1 MYWITIN
8 RRVGAQTRGNLM
20 IGVMRLFALWVC
32 WGVSSVICLGSALG
46 ADGYQRVEGP
56 CAFSFPEDHGA
67 HEGFRTEW
75 WYYTGNLADA
85 NGRRFGFQL
94 TFFRTRLT
102 PPGASTDG
110 EAAVSA
116 WRTPHIYLA
125 HMAVTDID
133 GNIHRFAEDTARGAL
148 GLAGVKTEGD
158 TVTVRVKNW
167 TVRLAP
173 DRHELRATAEAM
185 TLALTLMPEKP
196 PVAHG
201 IDGYSRKGDRPNQ
214 ASCYYSF
221 TRLAA
226 SGTLSIDGRPVTVTG
241 LAWMDHEYSTA
252 PLDETLV
259 GWDWFSLQL
268 DDGTDLM
275 LYQLRDRQGGAHA
288 ASSGTMVDP
297 LGKAVSLNGEDF
309 SLLPLDFWK
318 SPDTGARYPVRWRLD
333 IPSLGMAM
341 EVSAPVAAQEM
352 RTGRSTGVVYWEGSV
367 TATGTA
373 GEKPVQGRG
382 YLEMTGYAGAFDAP
396 L

>member
-1 MYWITIN
+1 
-8 RRVGAQTRGNLM
+8 M
-20 IGVMRLFALWVC
+20 IGVMRLCALWVC
-32 WGVSSVICLGSALG
+32 WGVFSVICLGSAFG
-46 ADGYQRVEGP
+46 GDGYQRVEGP

-85 NGRRFGFQL
+85 NGHRFGFQL
-94 TFFRTRLT
+94 TFFRTRLA
-102 PPGASTDG
+102 PPGAATPVDTP
-110 EAAVSA
+110 ASA

-125 HMAVTDID
+125 HVAITDID
-133 GNIHRFAEDTARGAL
+133 GGTHRFAEDTARGAL
-148 GLAGVKTEGD
+148 GLAGVETKGE
-158 TVTVRVKNW
+158 TVTVRVKKW
-167 TVRLAP
+167 AARMAP
-173 DRHELRATAEAM
+173 DRHELRASAEAM
-185 TLALTLMPEKP
+185 ALALTLMPEKP

-201 IDGYSRKGDRPNQ
+201 NDGYSRKGDRPDQ

-221 TRLAA
+221 TRLTA
-226 SGTLSIDGRPVTVTG
+226 SGTISVDGSPVTVTG

-275 LYQLRDRQGGAHA
+275 LYRLRDQTGGSHT
-288 ASSGTMVDP
+288 ASSGT
-297 LGKAVSLNGEDF
+297 AVSPEGVAAGLNHRDF
-309 SLLPLDFWK
+309 SLLPVQFWK
-318 SPDTGARYPVRWRLD
+318 SPETGASYPVHWRLG
-333 IPSLGMAM
+333 IPSLGMTLD
-341 EVSAPVAAQEM
+341 VSAPVSAQEM

-367 TATGTA
+367 MATGTA
-373 GEKPVQGRG
+373 GGAPIQGRG